1 MNRVG
6 DVLLTDA
13 AKATAM
19 PVLIPR
25 SFSTAVAGLLRGD
38 QYSAV
43 YHKELPESHYE
54 VRGLSFHLSEDDHEP
69 FIANFDRRRG

>member
-6 DVLLTDA
+6 DVLLNDG
-13 AKATAM
+13 AKVTAT
-19 PVLIPR
+19 PVFIPR

-43 YHKELPESHYE
+43 YHKELPESLYE
-54 VRGLSFHLSEDDHEP
+54 VRGLSFHLSEDYREP
-69 FIANFDRRRG
+69 VIANFGRRRG